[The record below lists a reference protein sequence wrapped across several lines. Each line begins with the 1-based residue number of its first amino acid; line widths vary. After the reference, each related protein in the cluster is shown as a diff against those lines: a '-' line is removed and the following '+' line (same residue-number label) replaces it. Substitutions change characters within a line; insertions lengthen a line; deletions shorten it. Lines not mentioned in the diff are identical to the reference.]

1 MARRK
6 KKEKFVSKFADNAII
21 IHTKVLEI
29 EEQNIEYYDSK
40 KNKYRFKSVFYCV
53 SSSGKPRMC
62 VSWDRNTIQ
71 VGDEVQLKGR
81 LKDDVFLVWSL
92 LILRRSSDV

>member
-1 MARRK
+1 MARK
-6 KKEKFVSKFADNAII
+6 KKEKFVSKYADDAII
-21 IHTKVLEI
+21 INTKVLEI
-29 EEQNIEYYDSK
+29 EEQNVQYYDEK
-40 KNKYRFKSVFYCV
+40 KNKYRFKSVFYCA

-81 LKDDVFLVWSL
+81 LNDDVFLVWSL
-92 LILRRSSDV
+92 LIMRRSSDV